1 MSPVS
6 HMFPK
11 NAPNGILVPCSQG
24 PVAISMSSRWDR
36 SLICP
41 VIWKNCYIF
50 FSSNCI
56 PDVLL
61 HLERATPNVA
71 QENRISESQGP
82 SKHKVISSWNNP
94 PALEVAFGVAW
105 KGTQGSPCQVY
116 AGTQISGHL
125 TTLPM
130 SGLAGDP
137 CDCGMVA
144 PAEGPGRWGG
154 AHPQATHFCGV
165 WSMLQPF
172 LASFTRLV
180 RNSTL
185 THNREC
191 NQPPPCWMGTVLGA
205 RLAPWDCFS
214 GRKSNVAR
222 NVHAQT
228 KWQQTYGKAPAYN
241 LYSN

>member
-1 MSPVS
+1 MKAWEKMSPVS
-6 HMFPK
+6 HIFPK
-11 NAPNGILVPCSQG
+11 NTPNGILVPCFQG
-24 PVAISMSSRWDR
+24 PVAVSTSSRWDR

-41 VIWKNCYIF
+41 VIWKITTF

-61 HLERATPNVA
+61 HLGRATPSVA
-71 QENRISESQGP
+71 QGNWISEPQGS
-82 SKHKVISSWNNP
+82 SKHKVISGWNNP

-105 KGTQGSPCQVY
+105 KGTQGSPCQVC
-116 AGTQISGHL
+116 AGTQISGHSAA
-125 TTLPM
+125 LPM
-130 SGLAGDP
+130 PGLAGLT
-137 CDCGMVA
+137 VS
-144 PAEGPGRWGG
+144 WVG
-154 AHPQATHFCGV
+154 AHPQATHFYGV
-165 WSMLQPF
+165 WSMLQWF
-172 LASFTRLV
+172 FTSFTMLV

-191 NQPPPCWMGTVLGA
+191 NQLPPCWMGTVLGA